1 MGRER
6 FSVALFGTSD
16 GGTRLIERT
25 SDPDLVAHVR
35 NELLAQRRADVERL
49 EAGDD
54 EAPPPLRVVGP
65 DDPPKEGE
73 R

>member
-49 EAGDD
+49 EGDD
-54 EAPPPLRVVGP
+54 EAPPPLRVVRP
-65 DDPPKEGE
+65 AVPPSEEDDG
-73 R
+73 